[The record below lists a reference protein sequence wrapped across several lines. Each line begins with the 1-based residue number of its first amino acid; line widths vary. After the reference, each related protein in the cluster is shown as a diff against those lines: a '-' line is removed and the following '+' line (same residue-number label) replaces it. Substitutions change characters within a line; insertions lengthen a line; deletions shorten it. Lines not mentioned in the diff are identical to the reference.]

1 VVDHQDGH
9 APVFAICYFTP
20 RQQIGLCGYA
30 AVATFT
36 ALVEEGRCKLQ
47 DESTRVLQRT
57 WAGELLIDLSSAEDS
72 GVMVEMDQWL
82 PSFETSSLETL
93 PVGRALGDLRQ
104 DSRLSLE
111 IAPTG
116 RRHLPVPYARVD
128 DLPHLSPNYT
138 GRAGMS
144 HALRVNTVCAFAVSP
159 EGATHVR
166 LRDFCSG
173 IGVNEERA
181 SGTTSGAQAS
191 YLIRQGV
198 PLAESSGEVL
208 VRVAQGLETG
218 PRSRIEAKL
227 LLVEA
232 KVGSVSVRGKAARV
246 LAGCILPA
254 SLRAKE
260 TL

>member
-1 VVDHQDGH
+1 MSSAEMQRIASELNGPTASFVADHQDGH
-9 APVFAICYFTP
+9 TSVFASFYFTP
-20 RQQIGLCGYA
+20 RKEIGLRGYA

-36 ALVEEGRCKLQ
+36 ALVEEGQCKLQ
-47 DESTRVLQRT
+47 DGGTRMLQRT

-72 GVMVEMDQWL
+72 GVLVEVDQWL
-82 PSFETSSLETL
+82 PSFEGPSLETL
-93 PVGRALGDLRQ
+93 PVERALGDLRP

-144 HALRVNTVCAFAVSP
+144 HALRVDTVCAFAVSP

-173 IGVNEERA
+173 IGANEERA
-181 SGTTSGAQAS
+181 SGTTSGALAS

-198 PLAESSGEVL
+198 PPG
-208 VRVAQGLETG
+208 
-218 PRSRIEAKL
+218 RI
-227 LLVEA
+227 
-232 KVGSVSVRGKAARV
+232 VRGGACPCGSGSGDGPAEPDRGQAALGGGKSWKRER
-246 LAGCILPA
+246 AG
-254 SLRAKE
+254 
-260 TL
+260 